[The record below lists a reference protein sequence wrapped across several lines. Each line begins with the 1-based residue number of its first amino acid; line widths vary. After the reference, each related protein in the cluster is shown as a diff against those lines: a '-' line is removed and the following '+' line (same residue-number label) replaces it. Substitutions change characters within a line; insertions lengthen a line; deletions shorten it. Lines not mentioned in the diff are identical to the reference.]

1 MLCLSKL
8 LNSTLFVQ
16 TSAVV
21 KCILGFF
28 FLVLSKCTGSIFLCH
43 VYNILYITHVEL
55 KYRGLL
61 VLKYH
66 TGAGSSPPCHRM
78 FRCVSSG
85 LSKVQRFSLT
95 YDMSA
100 VHLPFAHLQR
110 ATGFFP
116 STFVIH
122 LWFLCVLS
130 IFTLLY
136 RYWDQFLSH

>member
-100 VHLPFAHLQR
+100 VHLPFA
-110 ATGFFP
+110 TSSESYWVF
-116 STFVIH
+116 SIH
-122 LWFLCVLS
+122 FCNTSMVSLRFIYFYTIIQILGPVS
-130 IFTLLY
+130 
-136 RYWDQFLSH
+136 